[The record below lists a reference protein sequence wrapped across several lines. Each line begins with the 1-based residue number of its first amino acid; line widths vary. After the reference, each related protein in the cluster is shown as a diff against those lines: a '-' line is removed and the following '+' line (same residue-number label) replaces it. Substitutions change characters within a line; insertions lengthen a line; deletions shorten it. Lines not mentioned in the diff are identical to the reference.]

1 MKIRSGDFDAV
12 VIGAGPVGCVA
23 ALARA
28 RAGARVLL
36 LEANPAAAR
45 RLAGEWL
52 HPLGLSVL
60 HELGLDPSED
70 SRFDSGRGFAIFPDD
85 GSAPVVLPYA
95 NGALGWS
102 GEHFAL
108 VDMLRDAA
116 SSHPDVAYLPG
127 ARATGIDGQSV
138 SFQQSCSSD
147 EERIRFEHIVA
158 ADGRSSCARAAL
170 GLSTERVTLSRM
182 AGLRLRTR
190 EMPFEGYGHVFL
202 SGPGPMLAYRIA
214 EDEVRLCLDLPL
226 RASAS
231 PGTLFEAYGPS
242 LPESLRSPFEAALH
256 GGDISWAV
264 NQARPRS
271 DHGRPGLAL
280 VGDAVGFHHPLTAA
294 GMTFGMVDALTL
306 VTTSDFES
314 WRRSRERGTR
324 VAELLAGALYEIFA
338 SDTASAAAI
347 RAEIYQLWRRD
358 PRERERTMRYLAGED
373 HRLTAFAQSF
383 VKVAGPALIRL
394 GARAARSGDP
404 KGTAEVAREMGRRLR
419 WLTNGA
425 FRRGDPAVMS
435 SPMLSMTVTSR
446 HEMEATPAGPAI
458 QRGAGALIARQ
469 WSSEAEPSDT
479 GTHSGDF
486 GSWEGEVVWCPMLAA
501 QYVMLQ
507 TLVGVEITPE
517 RRAKLI
523 RHFERTRL
531 SSGLWGLHEL
541 SAPYLFVTTL
551 VYIAARLIG
560 VEASDPLLVPAQHFI
575 RREGVLTI
583 PSWGKLWLALLGLYD
598 WRGVPPLVPEL
609 WSVPEALPI
618 HPSKFYCHTR
628 HIQLAMSVL
637 YGRKTQ
643 APQSTRLDQIRDEI
657 YSEDY
662 AGVDWNAARRSLRE
676 SELVT
681 PPGRPLRAI
690 FELLALFERHHR
702 QAHRGRVLRELEERI
717 RWELQTT
724 DHTSISPVSGI
735 LNILA
740 LRAGYVDDP
749 DAKRALARLEA
760 WVWEDDEDGM
770 RVAGARSA
778 SWDTAFA
785 LQALTAAI
793 PHAEV
798 ETAIKR
804 GAAFLDSQQIRDSFP
819 GYREAYRLD
828 PKGGWCFASV
838 WHGWPVSDCTAE
850 ALEALLKT
858 PAPKLSADDARNAV
872 RFILGCQNPDG
883 GFGSYEAQRSRLGLE
898 WLNPAEMFGDSMTE
912 HSYVECTA
920 SCIAALASFR
930 RRFPNYLGAEIE
942 PALARAYECLRLA
955 QTSDGSWRGV
965 WGVNFIYGTL
975 FGVRGLIAAGTR
987 PNDSAIRR
995 ACHWLRARQRA
1006 DGGWGE
1012 DPAGC
1017 VSGSYIEHRESQV
1030 IQTAWALMTLLEA
1043 RDPDWGAIVRGSR
1056 FLIEQQEESGSWP
1069 RQDPAGVFFH
1079 TALLDYTL
1087 YRQYFP
1093 LWALSLYE
1101 SRRLERL
1108 AFSPEPTIQQ
1118 EPDPNDPTASRKR
1131 GAPFSHIVLEKPS
1144 TSLCGDGIR
1153 FVPPCAKTPL
1163 GGRDASATRSNPM
1176 SLAALASRSP
1186 ANALPAR
1193 EKEPPHPRAPSN
1205 RSITR
1210 VR

>member
-1 MKIRSGDFDAV
+1 VNVSSRAFDAV

-23 ALARA
+23 ALAQA

-36 LEANPAAAR
+36 LEANPNAAR

-70 SRFDSGRGFAIFPDD
+70 SRFESGRGFAIFPDD
-85 GSAPVVLPYA
+85 GSTPVVLPYA
-95 NGALGWS
+95 NGARGWS

-108 VDMLRDAA
+108 VDALREAA
-116 SSHPDVAYLPG
+116 SAHSDITYLSG
-127 ARATGIDGQSV
+127 ARATGIEGQCV
-138 SFQQSCSSD
+138 SFQQSRSD
-147 EERIRFEHIVA
+147 GEERVTVAQIIA
-158 ADGRSSCARAAL
+158 ADGRSSCGRAAL
-170 GLSTERVTLSRM
+170 GLTTERVTLSRM
-182 AGLRLRTR
+182 AGVRLRTR
-190 EMPFEGYGHVFL
+190 EMPFEGYGHVLL

-214 EDEVRLCLDLPL
+214 EDEVRLCLDIPL

-231 PGTLFEAYGPS
+231 PGTLYEAYGPA
-242 LPESLRSPFEAALH
+242 LPESLRPSFEAALH

-264 NQARPRS
+264 NQARARVH
-271 DHGRPGLAL
+271 HGRPGLAL
-280 VGDAVGFHHPLTAA
+280 VGDAVGFHHPLTAV
-294 GMTFGMVDALTL
+294 GMTLGMVDAATL
-306 VTTSDFES
+306 VQAENFES
-314 WRRSRERGTR
+314 WRRSRARETG
-324 VAELLAGALYEIFA
+324 VAEMLSGALYEIFA

-347 RAEIYQLWRRD
+347 RARIYEVWRRD
-358 PRERERTMRYLAGED
+358 PRERERTMRFLASDD
-373 HRLTAFAQSF
+373 HRCTAFSQSF
-383 VKVAGPALIRL
+383 LKVAGPALLRV

-404 KGTAEVAREMGRRLR
+404 KAAAEVAREMGRRMR
-419 WLTNGA
+419 WLMNGA

-435 SPMLSMTVTSR
+435 SPMLSMAVTSR
-446 HEMEATPAGPAI
+446 QELEATPAGPAI
-458 QRGAGALIARQ
+458 QRGADALIARQ
-469 WSSEAEPSDT
+469 WSSEGEPSDT
-479 GTHSGDF
+479 GTDSGDF

-507 TLVGVEITPE
+507 YIVGVEFSPD

-531 SSGLWGLHEL
+531 SSGLWGLHER

-551 VYIAARLIG
+551 VYIAARLLG
-560 VEASDPLLVPAQHFI
+560 VEANDPLLAPAQQFI
-575 RREGVLTI
+575 RREGVLAI

-628 HIQLAMSVL
+628 HIQMAMSVL
-637 YGRKTQ
+637 YGRKAE
-643 APQSTRLDQIRDEI
+643 APQTARLDQIRDEI
-657 YSEDY
+657 YTEDY
-662 AGVDWNAARRSLRE
+662 ASVDWVAARRSLRMA
-676 SELVT
+676 ELVT
-681 PPGRPLRAI
+681 PPGRPLRVI

-702 QAHRGRVLRELEERI
+702 PARRERVLHDLENRI

-724 DHTSISPVSGI
+724 NHTSISPVSGM

-740 LRAGYVDDP
+740 LRSSYVDDP
-749 DAKRALARLEA
+749 DAKRALERLEA
-760 WVWEDDEDGM
+760 WIWEDEEDGM

-785 LQALTAAI
+785 LQALTAAS

-798 ETAIKR
+798 ETAIRR
-804 GAAFLDSQQIRDSFP
+804 GAAFLDSQQIRETFP

-850 ALEALLKT
+850 ALEALLTT
-858 PAPKLSADDARNAV
+858 PTVGLDTDDARNAA

-883 GFGSYEAQRSRLGLE
+883 GFGSYEAQRSRVGLE

-920 SCIAALASFR
+920 SCIAALATFR

-942 PALARAYECLRLA
+942 PAIARANERLRLA
-955 QTSDGSWRGV
+955 QASDGSWRGV
-965 WGVNFIYGTL
+965 WGVHFIYGTL
-975 FGVRGLIAAGTR
+975 FGVRGLLAAGTKA
-987 PNDSAIRR
+987 NDSAIRR
-995 ACHWLRARQRA
+995 ACHWLRTRQRA

-1012 DPAGC
+1012 DA
-1017 VSGSYIEHRESQV
+1017 VSCISGAYVEHRESQV

-1056 FLIEQQEESGSWP
+1056 FLIEQQEESGCWP

-1108 AFSPEPTIQQ
+1108 AFSSEPVAQQ
-1118 EPDPNDPTASRKR
+1118 APDSIDP
-1131 GAPFSHIVLEKPS
+1131 
-1144 TSLCGDGIR
+1144 
-1153 FVPPCAKTPL
+1153 
-1163 GGRDASATRSNPM
+1163 
-1176 SLAALASRSP
+1176 AA
-1186 ANALPAR
+1186 
-1193 EKEPPHPRAPSN
+1193 
-1205 RSITR
+1205 
-1210 VR
+1210 

>member
-1 MKIRSGDFDAV
+1 VKIRNGAFDAV

-23 ALARA
+23 ALAQA
-28 RAGARVLL
+28 RAGAQVLL
-36 LEANPAAAR
+36 LEANPEAAR

-60 HELGLDPSED
+60 HDLGIDPSENA
-70 SRFDSGRGFAIFPDD
+70 RFDSGRGFAIFPDD
-85 GSAPVVLPYA
+85 GSTPVVLPYA
-95 NGALGWS
+95 NGARGWS
-102 GEHFAL
+102 GEHLAL
-108 VDMLRDAA
+108 VNALRKAA
-116 SSHPDVAYLPG
+116 AAHPDVAYLPG
-127 ARATGIDGQSV
+127 ARATGIEGQRV
-138 SFQQSCSSD
+138 SIRQSHAD
-147 EERIRFEHIVA
+147 REEQLAVERIVA

-170 GLSTERVTLSRM
+170 GLSTDRVTLSRM

-190 EMPFEGYGHVFL
+190 ELPFEGYGHVFL
-202 SGPGPMLAYRIA
+202 SGPGPMLAYRIS
-214 EDEVRLCLDLPL
+214 EEEVRLCLDIPL

-231 PGTLFEAYGPS
+231 PGTLFEAYGPA
-242 LPESLRSPFEAALH
+242 LPESLRPAFEAALH
-256 GGDISWAV
+256 SGDFSWAV

-271 DHGRPGLAL
+271 HHGRPGLAL

-294 GMTFGMVDALTL
+294 GMTFGMVDASTL
-306 VTTSDFES
+306 ARTADFES
-314 WRRSRERGTR
+314 WQQSRERGTR

-347 RAEIYQLWRRD
+347 RTKIYELWRRD
-358 PRERERTMRYLAGED
+358 PRERERTMRFLAGED
-373 HRLTAFAQSF
+373 HRLTAFTQSF
-383 VKVAGPALIRL
+383 LKVAGPALLRL

-404 KGTAEVAREMGRRLR
+404 KGTAEVAREIGRRLR

-435 SPMLSMTVTSR
+435 SPMLSMAVTSR
-446 HEMEATPAGPAI
+446 QEMEATPAGPAI
-458 QRGAGALIARQ
+458 RRGADALIARQ
-469 WSSEAEPSDT
+469 WAAEGARGET
-479 GTHSGDF
+479 GTDTGDF

-507 TLVGVEITPE
+507 HLVGATISDE
-517 RRAKLI
+517 RRVRLL

-531 SSGLWGLHEL
+531 PSGLWGLHEL

-551 VYIAARLIG
+551 VYVASRLLG
-560 VEASDPLLVPAQHFI
+560 VAPSDPLLAPAQTFI
-575 RREGVLTI
+575 RDEGILTI
-583 PSWGKLWLALLGLYD
+583 PSWGKLWLALLGLYE
-598 WRGVPPLVPEL
+598 WRGVPPLIPEL

-628 HIQLAMSVL
+628 HIQMAMSVL
-637 YGRKTQ
+637 YGRKAR
-643 APQSTRLDQIRDEI
+643 APQCALLDQIRDEL
-657 YSEDY
+657 YTEDY
-662 AGVDWNAARRSLRE
+662 ARVDWVAARRSLRAA
-676 SELVT
+676 ELVT
-681 PPGRPLRAI
+681 PPGRPLRAT

-702 QAHRGRVLRELEERI
+702 PVPREHALRELERRI

-724 DHTSISPVSGI
+724 DHTSISPVSGM

-740 LRAGYVDDP
+740 LRASYIDDP
-749 DAKRALARLEA
+749 EAKRALQRLEA
-760 WVWEDDEDGM
+760 WVWNDAEDGL

-785 LQALTAAI
+785 LQALTAAR

-798 ETAIKR
+798 DTAIRR
-804 GAAFLDSQQIRDSFP
+804 GAAFLDSQQIRETFA

-828 PKGGWCFASV
+828 PKGGFCFASV

-850 ALEALLKT
+850 ALEALLK
-858 PAPKLSADDARNAV
+858 APTSVLDDDDARNAA
-872 RFILGCQNPDG
+872 RFILRCQNADG
-883 GFGSYEAQRSRLGLE
+883 GFGSYEARRSRLGLE

-920 SCIAALASFR
+920 SCIAALATFR
-930 RRFPNYLGAEIE
+930 RRYPNYLGAEIE
-942 PALARAYECLRLA
+942 PAIARAHECLRLA
-955 QTSDGSWRGV
+955 QDSDGSWRGV
-965 WGVNFIYGTL
+965 WGVCFIYGTL
-975 FGVRGLIAAGTR
+975 FGVRGLIAAGTK

-1012 DPAGC
+1012 DPASC
-1017 VSGSYIEHRESQV
+1017 VSGAYVEHRESQV

-1056 FLIEQQEESGSWP
+1056 FLIERQEAAGSWP
-1069 RQDPAGVFFH
+1069 RQDPAGVFFQ

-1108 AFSPEPTIQQ
+1108 AFASAPAVGRA
-1118 EPDPNDPTASRKR
+1118 PDP
-1131 GAPFSHIVLEKPS
+1131 IE
-1144 TSLCGDGIR
+1144 
-1153 FVPPCAKTPL
+1153 
-1163 GGRDASATRSNPM
+1163 AT
-1176 SLAALASRSP
+1176 
-1186 ANALPAR
+1186 
-1193 EKEPPHPRAPSN
+1193 
-1205 RSITR
+1205 
-1210 VR
+1210 

>member
-1 MKIRSGDFDAV
+1 VSINSRGFDAV

-23 ALARA
+23 ALATA

-36 LEANPAAAR
+36 LEANPDASR

-52 HPLGLSVL
+52 HPVGLSVL

-85 GSAPVVLPYA
+85 GSTPVVLPYA
-95 NGALGWS
+95 NGARGWS

-108 VDMLRDAA
+108 VDTLRDAA
-116 SSHPDVAYLPG
+116 SAHPDITYLPG

-138 SFQQSCSSD
+138 TFQVARSGS
-147 EERIRFEHIVA
+147 EEHVTVEQIIA
-158 ADGRSSCARAAL
+158 ADGRSSCGRTAL

-202 SGPGPMLAYRIA
+202 SGPGPMLAYRLA

-226 RASAS
+226 RSSAS
-231 PGTLFEAYGPS
+231 PGTLYEAYAPA
-242 LPESLRSPFEAALH
+242 LPESLRPSFEAALH

-264 NQARPRS
+264 NQARPRA
-271 DHGRPGLAL
+271 DHGRSGLAL

-294 GMTFGMVDALTL
+294 GMTFGMVDAATL
-306 VTTSDFES
+306 VQAENFES

-324 VAELLAGALYEIFA
+324 VAEMLAGSLYEIFA

-347 RAEIYQLWRRD
+347 RSKIYDLWRRD
-358 PRERERTMRYLAGED
+358 PRERERTMRFLASDD
-373 HRLTAFAQSF
+373 HRLAPFVRSF
-383 VKVAGPALIRL
+383 LKIAGPALLRL
-394 GARAARSGDP
+394 GARAVRSGDP
-404 KGTAEVAREMGRRLR
+404 KGTAEVAREIGRRVR

-446 HEMEATPAGPAI
+446 QEMEATPAGPTI
-458 QRGAGALIARQ
+458 QRGADALITRQ
-469 WSSEAEPSDT
+469 WSADGEPSDT
-479 GTHSGDF
+479 RTDSGDF

-507 TLVGVEITPE
+507 YIVGVEFSPE
-517 RRAKLI
+517 RRARLI

-531 SSGLWGLHEL
+531 SSGLWGLHER

-551 VYIAARLIG
+551 VYVAARLVG
-560 VEASDPLLVPAQHFI
+560 VEANDPLLAPAQHFI
-575 RREGVLTI
+575 RREGILSI

-609 WSVPEALPI
+609 WSLPKALPI
-618 HPSKFYCHTR
+618 HPSKLYCHTR
-628 HIQLAMSVL
+628 NIQMAMSVL
-637 YGRKTQ
+637 YGRKVE
-643 APQSTRLDQIRDEI
+643 APQTSRLDQIRDEI
-657 YSEDY
+657 YTEDY
-662 AGVDWNAARRSLRE
+662 ASVDWVAARRSLRMAE
-676 SELVT
+676 IVT

-690 FELLALFERHHR
+690 FEVLALFERHHR
-702 QAHRGRVLRELEERI
+702 PARRERVLHELGERI

-724 DHTSISPVSGI
+724 DHTSISPVSGM

-740 LRAGYVDDP
+740 LRSGYIDDP
-749 DAKRALARLEA
+749 DAKRALQRLEA

-785 LQALTAAI
+785 LQALTAAS

-798 ETAIKR
+798 GTAIKR
-804 GAAFLDSQQIRDSFP
+804 GAAFLDSQQIRETFP
-819 GYREAYRLD
+819 GYQEAHRLD

-850 ALEALLKT
+850 ALEALLT
-858 PAPKLSADDARNAV
+858 APMAKLDTDDARNAA

-883 GFGSYEAQRSRLGLE
+883 GFGSYEARRSRIGLE

-920 SCIAALASFR
+920 SCIAALATFR
-930 RRFPNYLGAEIE
+930 RRFPNYLGATIE
-942 PALARAYECLRLA
+942 PAIARAHEHLRLA
-955 QTSDGSWRGV
+955 QGTDGSWRGV
-965 WGVNFIYGTL
+965 WGVHFIYGTL
-975 FGVRGLIAAGTR
+975 FGVRGLLAAGTKA
-987 PNDSAIRR
+987 NDSAIRR
-995 ACHWLRARQRA
+995 ACHWLRARQRS

-1012 DPAGC
+1012 DAAGC
-1017 VSGSYIEHRESQV
+1017 TSGTYIEHQESQV

-1079 TALLDYTL
+1079 TAVLDYTL

-1108 AFSPEPTIQQ
+1108 PFSPEPAVEQGS
-1118 EPDPNDPTASRKR
+1118 D
-1131 GAPFSHIVLEKPS
+1131 
-1144 TSLCGDGIR
+1144 
-1153 FVPPCAKTPL
+1153 
-1163 GGRDASATRSNPM
+1163 
-1176 SLAALASRSP
+1176 
-1186 ANALPAR
+1186 
-1193 EKEPPHPRAPSN
+1193 
-1205 RSITR
+1205 SI
-1210 VR
+1210 

>member
-1 MKIRSGDFDAV
+1 MKIQPGDFDAV
-12 VIGAGPVGCVA
+12 VIGAGPAGCVA
-23 ALARA
+23 ALAHA
-28 RAGARVLL
+28 RAGAQVLL
-36 LEANPAAAR
+36 LEANPHAAR

-60 HELGLDPSED
+60 HDLGLDPSEN
-70 SRFDSGRGFAIFPDD
+70 SRFDSGHGFAIFPDD
-85 GSAPVVLPYA
+85 GSTPVVLPYA
-95 NGALGWS
+95 NGARGWS

-108 VDMLRDAA
+108 VEMLRDAA
-116 SSHPDVAYLPG
+116 SSHPNVAYLPG
-127 ARATGIDGQSV
+127 ARAIGINGQCV
-138 SFQQSCSSD
+138 SFQQSRSST
-147 EERIRFEHIVA
+147 EERLIVDQVIA
-158 ADGRSSCARAAL
+158 ADGRSSCGRAAL
-170 GLSTERVTLSRM
+170 GLSSDRVTLSRM

-190 EMPFEGYGHVFL
+190 KMPFEGYGHVFL
-202 SGPGPMLAYRIA
+202 SGPGPMLAYRIG
-214 EDEVRLCLDLPL
+214 EEEVRLCLDVPL

-242 LPESLRSPFEAALH
+242 LPKLLRPSFEAALH
-256 GGDISWAV
+256 SGDISWAV
-264 NQARPRS
+264 NQARARYH
-271 DHGRPGLAL
+271 HGRPGLAL

-294 GMTFGMVDALTL
+294 GMTFGMVDASTL
-306 VTTSDFES
+306 VHATDFER
-314 WRRSRERGTR
+314 WRHSRERGTR
-324 VAELLAGALYEIFA
+324 VTELLSGALYEIFA

-347 RAEIYQLWRRD
+347 RARIYELWRCD
-358 PRERERTMRYLAGED
+358 PRERERTMRFLSGED
-373 HRLTAFAQSF
+373 HRLPNFARSF
-383 VKVAGPALIRL
+383 LRVAGPALLRL

-404 KGTAEVAREMGRRLR
+404 KGTVEVAREIGRRIR

-435 SPMLSMTVTSR
+435 SPMLSLTVTSR
-446 HEMEATPAGPAI
+446 QELEATPAGPAI
-458 QRGAGALIARQ
+458 QRGADALIAQQ
-469 WSSEAEPSDT
+469 WSSEGKRSDT
-479 GTHSGDF
+479 GTDSGDF

-501 QYVMLQ
+501 QFVMLQ
-507 TLVGVEITPE
+507 FLVGVEIAPE
-517 RRAKLI
+517 RRTRLI

-531 SSGLWGLHEL
+531 SSGLWGLHKL

-551 VYIAARLIG
+551 VYVAARLLG
-560 VEASDPLLVPAQHFI
+560 VESNDPLLAPAQKFI

-598 WRGVPPLVPEL
+598 WRGAPPLVPEL
-609 WSVPEALPI
+609 WSVPEALPT

-628 HIQLAMSVL
+628 NIQMAMSVL
-637 YGRKTQ
+637 YGRKVE
-643 APQSTRLDQIRDEI
+643 APKSALLDQIRDEV
-657 YSEDY
+657 YTENFAS
-662 AGVDWNAARRSLRE
+662 VDWVAARRSLRQA
-676 SELVT
+676 ELAT

-690 FELLALFERHHR
+690 YEGLALFERHHGSAR
-702 QAHRGRVLRELEERI
+702 RERVLRDLENRI
-717 RWELQTT
+717 RWELQST
-724 DHTSISPVSGI
+724 DHTSISPVSGM

-740 LRAGYVDDP
+740 LRSRYADDP
-749 DAKRALARLEA
+749 DAKRALTRLEA

-770 RVAGARSA
+770 RIAGARSA
-778 SWDTAFA
+778 SWDTAFS
-785 LQALTAAI
+785 LQALTAAS

-798 ETAIKR
+798 ETAIHR
-804 GAAFLDSQQIRDSFP
+804 GAAFLDSQQIRETFP

-850 ALEALLKT
+850 ALEALLT
-858 PAPKLSADDARNAV
+858 IPAPNLDTDDARNAA

-883 GFGSYEAQRSRLGLE
+883 GFGSYEAQRSRVGLE

-920 SCIAALASFR
+920 SCIAALTTFR
-930 RRFPNYLGAEIE
+930 RRFPNYLGAKIE
-942 PALARAYECLRLA
+942 PAIARAHERLRLA
-955 QTSDGSWRGV
+955 QTTDGSWQGV

-975 FGVRGLIAAGTR
+975 FGVRGLIAAGTKS
-987 PNDSAIRR
+987 NDSAIRR

-1017 VSGSYIEHRESQV
+1017 LTGSYIEHRESQV

-1056 FLIEQQEESGSWP
+1056 FLIERQEESGSWP

-1108 AFSPEPTIQQ
+1108 AFSREPAI
-1118 EPDPNDPTASRKR
+1118 EEGFDSVDPT
-1131 GAPFSHIVLEKPS
+1131 V
-1144 TSLCGDGIR
+1144 
-1153 FVPPCAKTPL
+1153 
-1163 GGRDASATRSNPM
+1163 
-1176 SLAALASRSP
+1176 
-1186 ANALPAR
+1186 
-1193 EKEPPHPRAPSN
+1193 
-1205 RSITR
+1205 
-1210 VR
+1210 

>member
-1 MKIRSGDFDAV
+1 LNLGSRAFDTV

-23 ALARA
+23 ALAHA

-36 LEANPAAAR
+36 LEANPNAAR

-60 HELGLDPSED
+60 HELGLDPSEY
-70 SRFDSGRGFAIFPDD
+70 SRFDSGRGFAVFPDD
-85 GSAPVVLPYA
+85 GSAPVVLPYP
-95 NGALGWS
+95 NGARGWS

-108 VDMLRDAA
+108 VDSLREAA
-116 SSHPDVAYLPG
+116 TAHSGVTYLPG
-127 ARATGIDGQSV
+127 ARAVGIDGQCV
-138 SFQQSCSSD
+138 SFQCSGSNA
-147 EERIRFEHIVA
+147 EERVSAGQIVA

-170 GLSTERVTLSRM
+170 DLPCQRVTLSRM

-214 EDEVRLCLDLPL
+214 ESEVRLCLDLPL

-231 PGTLFEAYGPS
+231 PGTLYDAYAPA
-242 LPESLRSPFEAALH
+242 LPESLRPSFETALH
-256 GGDISWAV
+256 EGNISWAL

-271 DHGRPGLAL
+271 HHGRPGLAL

-294 GMTFGMVDALTL
+294 GMTFGMVDAATL
-306 VTTSDFES
+306 VRAENFES
-314 WRRSRERGTR
+314 WQRSRERGTR

-347 RAEIYQLWRRD
+347 RARIYELWRRD
-358 PRERERTMRYLAGED
+358 PRERERTMRFLASDD
-373 HRLTAFAQSF
+373 HRLTAFTHSF

-404 KGTAEVAREMGRRLR
+404 KTSAEVAREMGRRLR

-435 SPMLSMTVTSR
+435 SPMLSMAVTSR
-446 HEMEATPAGPAI
+446 EEMDATPAGPAI
-458 QRGAGALIARQ
+458 RRGANALIARQ
-469 WSSEAEPSDT
+469 WSSAGEPSDT
-479 GTHSGDF
+479 GTDSGGF

-507 TLVGVEITPE
+507 HFVGVELPPE
-517 RRAKLI
+517 RRSRLI

-551 VYIAARLIG
+551 VYVAARLLGI
-560 VEASDPLLVPAQHFI
+560 EANDPLLVPAQQFI

-583 PSWGKLWLALLGLYD
+583 PSWGKLWLALLGLFD

-609 WSVPEALPI
+609 WAIPEALPI

-628 HIQLAMSVL
+628 LIQMAMSVL
-637 YGRKTQ
+637 YGRK
-643 APQSTRLDQIRDEI
+643 AVASPDTRLDRIRDEI
-657 YSEDY
+657 HTERY
-662 AGVDWNAARRSLRE
+662 ASVDWVAARRSLRAA
-676 SELVT
+676 ELVT

-690 FELLALFERHHR
+690 FGLLALFERHHR
-702 QAHRGRVLRELEERI
+702 PALRERVLRELDGRI
-717 RWELQTT
+717 RWELSTT
-724 DHTSISPVSGI
+724 DHTSISPVSGM

-740 LRAGYVDDP
+740 LRSGYIDDP
-749 DAKRALARLEA
+749 DAKRALERLEA
-760 WVWEDDEDGM
+760 WIWEDDEDGL

-785 LQALTAAI
+785 LQALNAAS

-804 GAAFLDSQQIRDSFP
+804 GAAFLDSQQIRETFP

-828 PKGGWCFASV
+828 PRGGWCFASV

-850 ALEALLKT
+850 ALEALLT
-858 PAPKLSADDARNAV
+858 APVVKLDADDARNAAH
-872 RFILGCQNPDG
+872 FILRCQNPDG
-883 GFGSYEAQRSRLGLE
+883 GFGSYEARRSRVGLE

-920 SCIAALASFR
+920 SCIAALARFR

-942 PALARAYECLRLA
+942 PAIARAHECLRLA
-955 QTSDGSWRGV
+955 QGSDGSWRGV
-965 WGVNFIYGTL
+965 WGVHFIYGTL
-975 FGVRGLIAAGTR
+975 FGVRGLLAAGTKA
-987 PNDSAIRR
+987 NDSAIRR
-995 ACHWLRARQRA
+995 ACHWLRARQRS

-1012 DPAGC
+1012 DAASCIRGTYLE
-1017 VSGSYIEHRESQV
+1017 GQESQV
-1030 IQTAWALMTLLEA
+1030 IQTAWALITLLEA

-1056 FLIEQQEESGSWP
+1056 FLIEQQEEAGGWP

-1079 TALLDYTL
+1079 TALLDYAL

-1108 AFSPEPTIQQ
+1108 AFSPEPAGQ
-1118 EPDPNDPTASRKR
+1118 PGSD
-1131 GAPFSHIVLEKPS
+1131 
-1144 TSLCGDGIR
+1144 SLQAQP
-1153 FVPPCAKTPL
+1153 V
-1163 GGRDASATRSNPM
+1163 
-1176 SLAALASRSP
+1176 
-1186 ANALPAR
+1186 
-1193 EKEPPHPRAPSN
+1193 
-1205 RSITR
+1205 
-1210 VR
+1210 

>member
-1 MKIRSGDFDAV
+1 MKIRTGDFDAA

-23 ALARA
+23 ALAQA
-28 RAGARVLL
+28 RAGAQVLL
-36 LEANPAAAR
+36 LEANPNAAR

-60 HELGLDPSED
+60 HELGVDPSED
-70 SRFDSGRGFAIFPDD
+70 SRFESGRGFAIFPDD
-85 GSAPVVLPYA
+85 GSTPVVLPYA
-95 NGALGWS
+95 NGARGWS

-108 VDMLRDAA
+108 VDTLRDAA
-116 SSHPDVAYLPG
+116 SSHPDIAYLPG
-127 ARATGIDGQSV
+127 VRATGIDGQCV
-138 SFQQSCSSD
+138 SFQQSRSGG
-147 EERIRFEHIVA
+147 EERLAVERIVA
-158 ADGRSSCARAAL
+158 ADGRSSCGRVAL
-170 GLSTERVTLSRM
+170 GLSTHRVTLSRM

-190 EMPFEGYGHVFL
+190 ELPFEGYGHVFL
-202 SGPGPMLAYRIA
+202 SGPGPMLAYRIT
-214 EDEVRLCLDLPL
+214 EDEVRLCLDIPL
-226 RASAS
+226 RASAT
-231 PGTLFEAYGPS
+231 PGTLFEAYGPA
-242 LPESLRSPFEAALH
+242 LPPSLRPAFEAALH

-294 GMTFGMVDALTL
+294 GMTFGMVDASTL
-306 VTTSDFES
+306 ARAADFES
-314 WRRSRERGTR
+314 WRHSRERGTR

-347 RAEIYQLWRRD
+347 RLRIYELWRRD
-358 PRERERTMRYLAGED
+358 ARERERTMRFLAGED

-383 VKVAGPALIRL
+383 LKVAGPALTRL

-435 SPMLSMTVTSR
+435 SPMLSMAVTSR
-446 HEMEATPAGPAI
+446 QEMEAMSAGPAI
-458 QRGAGALIARQ
+458 RRGADALIARQ
-469 WSSEAEPSDT
+469 RSSEDEPNET
-479 GTHSGDF
+479 GTDSGDF

-507 TLVGVEITPE
+507 FLVGAEIAPE
-517 RRAKLI
+517 RRARLI

-531 SSGLWGLHEL
+531 PAGLWGLHEL

-551 VYIAARLIG
+551 VYVAARLLG
-560 VEASDPLLVPAQHFI
+560 VEEDDPLLVPTQRFI
-575 RREGVLTI
+575 RSEGVLTI

-609 WSVPEALPI
+609 WSLPEALPI

-628 HIQLAMSVL
+628 LIQMAMSVL
-637 YGRKTQ
+637 YGRNAQ
-643 APQSTRLDQIRDEI
+643 APQSALLDQIRDEI
-657 YSEDY
+657 HTEDF
-662 AGVDWNAARRSLRE
+662 ARVDWAAARRSLRQA
-676 SELVT
+676 ELVT
-681 PPGRPLRAI
+681 PPGFTLRAI
-690 FELLALFERHHR
+690 FELLAIFERHHR
-702 QAHRGRVLRELEERI
+702 PAPREHALRELGKRI

-724 DHTSISPVSGI
+724 DHTSISPVSGM

-740 LRAGYVDDP
+740 LRASYADDP
-749 DAKRALARLEA
+749 EAKRALQRLEA
-760 WVWEDDEDGM
+760 WVWNDEEGGM

-778 SWDTAFA
+778 SWDTAFS
-785 LQALTAAI
+785 LQALTAAR

-798 ETAIKR
+798 ETAIRR
-804 GAAFLDSQQIRDSFP
+804 GAAFLDSQQIRETFP

-828 PKGGWCFASV
+828 PKGGWCFASI

-858 PAPKLSADDARNAV
+858 PTVILDADDARNAAL
-872 RFILGCQNPDG
+872 FILRCQNPDG
-883 GFGSYEAQRSRLGLE
+883 GFGSYEARRSRLGLE

-920 SCIAALASFR
+920 SCIAALATFR

-942 PALARAYECLRLA
+942 PAIARGHERLRLA
-955 QTSDGSWRGV
+955 QNSDGSWRGV

-1012 DPAGC
+1012 DAASC
-1017 VSGSYIEHRESQV
+1017 VSGAYVEHRESQV

-1043 RDPDWGAIVRGSR
+1043 RDPDWEAIVRGSR
-1056 FLIEQQEESGSWP
+1056 FLIERQESSGSWP
-1069 RQDPAGVFFH
+1069 RQDPAGVFFQ

-1108 AFSPEPTIQQ
+1108 AFSSAPAVLQA
-1118 EPDPNDPTASRKR
+1118 PDWIDP
-1131 GAPFSHIVLEKPS
+1131 
-1144 TSLCGDGIR
+1144 
-1153 FVPPCAKTPL
+1153 
-1163 GGRDASATRSNPM
+1163 
-1176 SLAALASRSP
+1176 AA
-1186 ANALPAR
+1186 
-1193 EKEPPHPRAPSN
+1193 
-1205 RSITR
+1205 
-1210 VR
+1210 

>member
-1 MKIRSGDFDAV
+1 VKIRSGDFDAV

-23 ALARA
+23 ALAQA
-28 RAGARVLL
+28 RAGAQVLL
-36 LEANPAAAR
+36 LEANPDAAR

-85 GSAPVVLPYA
+85 GSTPVVLPYA
-95 NGALGWS
+95 NGGRGWS

-108 VDMLRDAA
+108 VDTLRDAA
-116 SSHPDVAYLPG
+116 SAHPNVAYLPG
-127 ARATGIDGQSV
+127 ARATGIDGQCV
-138 SFQQSCSSD
+138 SLQQSRSSE
-147 EERIRFEHIVA
+147 EERVTFERIIA
-158 ADGRSSCARAAL
+158 ADGRSSCGRVAL
-170 GLSTERVTLSRM
+170 GLSTDRVTLSRM

-214 EDEVRLCLDLPL
+214 EDEVRLCLDIPL

-231 PGTLFEAYGPS
+231 PGTLYEAYGPA
-242 LPESLRSPFEAALH
+242 LPESLRPSFEAALH
-256 GGDISWAV
+256 GGGISWAV

-271 DHGRPGLAL
+271 HHGRPGLAL

-294 GMTFGMVDALTL
+294 GMTFGMVDAATL
-306 VTTSDFES
+306 VDAENFES

-324 VAELLAGALYEIFA
+324 VAEMLAGALYEIFA

-347 RAEIYQLWRRD
+347 RVKIYELWRRD
-358 PRERERTMRYLAGED
+358 PREREHTMGYLASDD
-373 HRLTAFAQSF
+373 HRPTAFAQSF
-383 VKVAGPALIRL
+383 VKAVGPALIRL
-394 GARAARSGDP
+394 GGRAMRSGDP

-419 WLTNGA
+419 WLATGA
-425 FRRGDPAVMS
+425 YGRGDPAVMS
-435 SPMLSMTVTSR
+435 SPMLSTAVTSR
-446 HEMEATPAGPAI
+446 QEMEATPAGPAI
-458 QRGAGALIARQ
+458 QRGADALIARQ
-469 WSSEAEPSDT
+469 WSSEGEPSDT
-479 GTHSGDF
+479 GTDSGDF

-507 TLVGVEITPE
+507 YLVGVEITPE
-517 RRAKLI
+517 RRARLI
-523 RHFERTRL
+523 RHFENTRF

-551 VYIAARLIG
+551 VYVAARLLG
-560 VEASDPLLVPAQHFI
+560 VEASDPLLAPARQFI
-575 RREGVLTI
+575 RREGVLNI
-583 PSWGKLWLALLGLYD
+583 PSWGKLWLALVGLYD

-609 WSVPEALPI
+609 WSIPKALPI

-628 HIQLAMSVL
+628 NIQMAMSVL
-637 YGRKTQ
+637 YGRKAEPPKT
-643 APQSTRLDQIRDEI
+643 PLLDQVRDEI
-657 YSEDY
+657 YAVDY
-662 AGVDWNAARRSLRE
+662 AAVDWSAARRSLRRA
-676 SELVT
+676 ELVT

-690 FELLALFERHHR
+690 MELLAFFERHHR
-702 QAHRGRVLRELEERI
+702 PAPREQALRDLDDRI

-724 DHTSISPVSGI
+724 DHTSISPVSGM

-740 LRAGYVDDP
+740 LRSGYIDDP

-760 WVWEDDEDGM
+760 WVWEDDEDGL

-778 SWDTAFA
+778 SWDTAFS
-785 LQALTAAI
+785 LQALTAAS
-793 PHAEV
+793 PHSDV
-798 ETAIKR
+798 DTAIKR
-804 GAAFLDSQQIRDSFP
+804 GAAFLDSQQIRETFP
-819 GYREAYRLD
+819 GHRGAHRLD

-850 ALEALLKT
+850 ALEALLTT
-858 PAPKLSADDARNAV
+858 PTVIIDPDDARNAA
-872 RFILGCQNPDG
+872 RFILQCQNPDG
-883 GFGSYEAQRSRLGLE
+883 GFGSYEQRSRVGLE

-912 HSYVECTA
+912 HSYIECTA
-920 SCIAALASFR
+920 SCIAALATFR

-942 PALARAYECLRLA
+942 PAIARAHERLRLS

-965 WGVNFIYGTL
+965 WGVHYIYGTL
-975 FGVRGLIAAGTR
+975 FGVRGLLAAGTKA
-987 PNDSAIRR
+987 NDSAVRR

-1012 DPAGC
+1012 DAAGC
-1017 VSGSYIEHRESQV
+1017 VSGEYVEHRESQV

-1101 SRRLERL
+1101 SRRLDRL
-1108 AFSPEPTIQQ
+1108 AFSPEPVDGQ
-1118 EPDPNDPTASRKR
+1118 ESD
-1131 GAPFSHIVLEKPS
+1131 
-1144 TSLCGDGIR
+1144 
-1153 FVPPCAKTPL
+1153 
-1163 GGRDASATRSNPM
+1163 
-1176 SLAALASRSP
+1176 
-1186 ANALPAR
+1186 
-1193 EKEPPHPRAPSN
+1193 
-1205 RSITR
+1205 SI
-1210 VR
+1210 

>member
-1 MKIRSGDFDAV
+1 MNVSSKAFDAV

-23 ALARA
+23 ALAQA

-36 LEANPAAAR
+36 LEANPDAAH

-52 HPLGLSVL
+52 HPLGLGVL
-60 HELGLDPSED
+60 HELGLDPSEK
-70 SRFDSGRGFAIFPDD
+70 SRFNSGHGFAIFPDD
-85 GSAPVVLPYA
+85 GSAPVILPYA
-95 NGALGWS
+95 NGARGWS

-108 VDMLRDAA
+108 VDTLREAVSA
-116 SSHPDVAYLPG
+116 HSNITFLPG
-127 ARATGIDGQSV
+127 ARATGIDGQCV
-138 SFQQSCSSD
+138 SFQQSRSAG
-147 EERIRFEHIVA
+147 EERVTADQIIA
-158 ADGRSSCARAAL
+158 ADGRSSCGRAAL
-170 GLSTERVTLSRM
+170 NLPTERVTLSRM

-190 EMPFEGYGHVFL
+190 EMPFEGYGHVLL

-214 EDEVRLCLDLPL
+214 EDEVRLCLDIPL

-231 PGTLFEAYGPS
+231 PGSLYEAYGPA
-242 LPESLRSPFEAALH
+242 LPESLRPSFEAALH
-256 GGDISWAV
+256 GGNISWAV
-264 NQARPRS
+264 NQVRPRAH
-271 DHGRPGLAL
+271 HGRPGLAL
-280 VGDAVGFHHPLTAA
+280 VGDAVGFHHPLTAV
-294 GMTFGMVDALTL
+294 GMTLGMVDAATL
-306 VTTSDFES
+306 VQAENFES
-314 WRRSRERGTR
+314 WRSSRARDTG
-324 VAELLAGALYEIFA
+324 VAEMLAGALYEIFA

-347 RAEIYQLWRRD
+347 RARIYEVWRRD
-358 PRERERTMRYLAGED
+358 PREREQTMRFLASDD
-373 HRLTAFAQSF
+373 HRLTAFTQSF
-383 VKVAGPALIRL
+383 LKVAGPALFRL
-394 GARAARSGDP
+394 GARAVRSGDP
-404 KGTAEVAREMGRRLR
+404 KGTAEVAREMGRRVR
-419 WLTNGA
+419 WLANGA

-435 SPMLSMTVTSR
+435 SPMLSMAPTSR
-446 HEMEATPAGPAI
+446 QEMEATPAGPAI
-458 QRGAGALIARQ
+458 QRGADALIARQ
-469 WSSEAEPSDT
+469 WSSEGEPSDT
-479 GTHSGDF
+479 GTDSGDF

-501 QYVMLQ
+501 QYVMLHYI
-507 TLVGVEITPE
+507 VGVEFSPD
-517 RRAKLI
+517 RRARLI
-523 RHFERTRL
+523 RHFERTQFP
-531 SSGLWGLHEL
+531 SGLWGLHGL
-541 SAPYLFVTTL
+541 SPPYLFVTTL
-551 VYIAARLIG
+551 VYIAARLLG
-560 VEASDPLLVPAQHFI
+560 VEANDPLLAPAQQFI

-628 HIQLAMSVL
+628 HIQMAMSVL
-637 YGRKTQ
+637 YGRKAK
-643 APQSTRLDQIRDEI
+643 APQTARLDQIRDEI
-657 YSEDY
+657 YTEDF
-662 AGVDWNAARRSLRE
+662 AGVDWVAARRSLRRA
-676 SELVT
+676 ELVT

-702 QAHRGRVLRELEERI
+702 PAHRERVLNDLEKRI

-724 DHTSISPVSGI
+724 DHTSISPVSGM

-740 LRAGYVDDP
+740 LRSGYVDDP
-749 DAKRALARLEA
+749 EAKRALERLEA
-760 WVWEDDEDGM
+760 WIWEDEEDGM

-785 LQALTAAI
+785 LQALTAAS

-804 GAAFLDSQQIRDSFP
+804 GAAFLDSQQIRETFP

-850 ALEALLKT
+850 ALEALLT
-858 PAPKLSADDARNAV
+858 IPTARFDADDARNAV

-883 GFGSYEAQRSRLGLE
+883 GFGSYEARRSRVGLE

-920 SCIAALASFR
+920 SCIAALATFR

-942 PALARAYECLRLA
+942 PAIARANERLRLA
-955 QTSDGSWRGV
+955 QSSDGSWRGV
-965 WGVNFIYGTL
+965 WGVHFIYGTL
-975 FGVRGLIAAGTR
+975 FGVRGLLAAGTKA
-987 PNDSAIRR
+987 NDSAIRR
-995 ACHWLRARQRA
+995 ACHWLRARQRT

-1012 DPAGC
+1012 DASSC
-1017 VSGSYIEHRESQV
+1017 VSGTYVEHQESQV
-1030 IQTAWALMTLLEA
+1030 IHTAWALMTLLEA

-1108 AFSPEPTIQQ
+1108 AFSSDPAGQQ
-1118 EPDPNDPTASRKR
+1118 E
-1131 GAPFSHIVLEKPS
+1131 
-1144 TSLCGDGIR
+1144 
-1153 FVPPCAKTPL
+1153 
-1163 GGRDASATRSNPM
+1163 SN
-1176 SLAALASRSP
+1176 SS
-1186 ANALPAR
+1186 
-1193 EKEPPHPRAPSN
+1193 
-1205 RSITR
+1205 
-1210 VR
+1210 